1 MGEFGVIAGSLLA
14 NGLDLYYSVKAARPS
29 FSVGYTTPAATR
41 TQIIAE
47 SAANQKFALW
57 FKANNAAGDNYDVY
71 IPCATLTPSGDLSL
85 ITEKDVASFELEF
98 AVNKLSDNADL
109 IVFTKRAA

>member
-1 MGEFGVIAGSLLA
+1 MIFLGALLEVPPTF
-14 NGLDLYYSVKAARPS
+14 D
-29 FSVGYTTPAATR
+29 
-41 TQIIAE
+41 
-47 SAANQKFALW
+47 ALV
-57 FKANNAAGDNYDVY
+57 KANNAAGDNYDVY